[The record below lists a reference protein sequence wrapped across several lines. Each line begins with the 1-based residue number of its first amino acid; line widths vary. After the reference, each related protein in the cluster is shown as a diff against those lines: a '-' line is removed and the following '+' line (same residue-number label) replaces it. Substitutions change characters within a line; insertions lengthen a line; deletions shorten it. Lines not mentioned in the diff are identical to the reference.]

1 VSAYVGLTEI
11 IFFPSLLF
19 THSLLMNRPVGWLY
33 FLPLG
38 AVRSMERSDIF
49 LVELKDREH
58 EVLSVIALRVEKS

>member
-1 VSAYVGLTEI
+1 MFTYVGLIEV

-19 THSLLMNRPVGWLY
+19 THSLLMNRPVGWIY

-38 AVRSMERSDIF
+38 AVSSMERSDIF

>member
-1 VSAYVGLTEI
+1 MSAYVGLIES

-19 THSLLMNRPVGWLY
+19 THSLLINRPVGWLY

-38 AVRSMERSDIF
+38 AVSSMERSDIF

-58 EVLSVIALRVEKS
+58 ELLSVIALPVEKS

>member
-1 VSAYVGLTEI
+1 
-11 IFFPSLLF
+11 
-19 THSLLMNRPVGWLY
+19 MNRPVGWLY

-38 AVRSMERSDIF
+38 AVSSMERSDIF